1 MYFLFRFLE
10 EEDENA
16 TRAYNHTIIDEE
28 TISEDE
34 ATLEKMEDF
43 ETKYRFR
50 YEIFDI
56 FCLIFIIVY
65 FSTYMQVNS
74 HVMVPS
80 LLA

>member
-43 ETKYRFR
+43 E
-50 YEIFDI
+50 
-56 FCLIFIIVY
+56 
-65 FSTYMQVNS
+65 S
-74 HVMVPS
+74 HDAEPNTPS
-80 LLA
+80 